1 MQLQNSKKNA
11 NPLAKLPTF
20 DVSIFSGETIEGGKF
35 IEEIEIMYAS
45 IAVTSYITD
54 ALTCDADRSGLVEW
68 WYSLSIN
75 NYSFIFPNDAFLTY
89 RI

>member
-1 MQLQNSKKNA
+1 MQSTNRQNAIAEVELLS
-11 NPLAKLPTF
+11 F
-20 DVSIFSGETIEGGKF
+20 DVPLFSGETIEEGEF